1 MTDMFCFQCEQTA
14 GGTGCTKLGVC
25 GKKPEVAHKHDELVC
40 ALVGLAR
47 AAEGHTPRTKADE
60 LMVTCSLPEDCIS
73 VTPDDSISR
82 SVL

>member
-14 GGTGCTKLGVC
+14 GGTGCTKVGVC

-47 AAEGHTPRTKADE
+47 AAEGAFRHADQ
-60 LMVTCSLPEDCIS
+60 C
-73 VTPDDSISR
+73 
-82 SVL
+82 